1 MERPAVELARAIQDA
16 MVALFNLQTALINFF
31 ANKTSRGLIEAFQ
44 ATRDI
49 LRADWEK
56 YILFFQG
63 CQGYSEDYISLCQ
76 YSATRKAPE
85 TLAFARDVLG
95 MAKNLS
101 REVSVL
107 KTKHENALSDLGKHS
122 KKLPAAFRKQG
133 SLGSSGPY
141 IAFQIVFILI
151 KYTARRGCETR
162 YLWNCTICS
171 TGQCIPAARRRPS
184 TQGVQ
189 RSADCH

>member
-1 MERPAVELARAIQDA
+1 
-16 MVALFNLQTALINFF
+16 MVSLFNLQTALINFF
-31 ANKTSRGLIEAFQ
+31 ANKTSKGLIEAFQ
-44 ATRDI
+44 VTRDI

-85 TLAFARDVLG
+85 TLVFARDVLG

-101 REVSVL
+101 QEVSVL
-107 KTKHENALSDLGKHS
+107 KTKHEKALSDLGRHS
-122 KKLPAAFRKQG
+122 KKLPPAFRKQISRG
-133 SLGSSGPY
+133 GPGPY
-141 IAFQIVFILI
+141 ITTLMVFQLT
-151 KYTARRGCETR
+151 KYTTRSGSETWC
-162 YLWNCTICS
+162 LWNFTIYSNC
-171 TGQCIPAARRRPS
+171 QCIPPARRCPS

-189 RSADCH
+189 

>member
-1 MERPAVELARAIQDA
+1 MERPAAELARAIQDA

-31 ANKTSRGLIEAFQ
+31 ANKTSKGLIEAFQ
-44 ATRDI
+44 VTRDI

-85 TLAFARDVLG
+85 TLVFARDVLG

-107 KTKHENALSDLGKHS
+107 KTKHEKALNDLGRHS
-122 KKLPAAFRKQG
+122 KKLPPAFRKQISRG
-133 SLGSSGPY
+133 GPGPY
-141 IAFQIVFILI
+141 ITSLMVSKL
-151 KYTARRGCETR
+151 T
-162 YLWNCTICS
+162 
-171 TGQCIPAARRRPS
+171 
-184 TQGVQ
+184 
-189 RSADCH
+189 